1 MQLKTAESDFKLL
14 VAQNSQLT
22 RITLMNDFAGE
33 AKDIIEKVRM
43 ASKGLYHL
51 SDDEWKELLGAVDRL
66 YPGFTHAVQAG
77 FKKMSEAQLR
87 VCYLAKIGLSGPQI
101 VNLTGYPR
109 QTVWDRIKRAQ
120 KVLGIDGAVFT

>member
-1 MQLKTAESDFKLL
+1 
-14 VAQNSQLT
+14 
-22 RITLMNDFAGE
+22 MNDFAGE

-43 ASKGLYHL
+43 ASKGLCHL

-66 YPGFTHAVQAG
+66 YPGFTHGVQAG